1 MTQLMQMFDILYQK
15 KDARSSR
22 AYPKDAIQ
30 ISGEEME
37 EEEEMVDE
45 ELDDVEE
52 VAREEMEEVEEMVD
66 EELDDVEEVA
76 GEEME
81 EEMVDD
87 AIDDIRGCVK
97 AVSRRFVSYSCSPL

>member
-1 MTQLMQMFDILYQK
+1 
-15 KDARSSR
+15 
-22 AYPKDAIQ
+22 
-30 ISGEEME
+30 ME

-76 GEEME
+76 GE
-81 EEMVDD
+81 
-87 AIDDIRGCVK
+87 
-97 AVSRRFVSYSCSPL
+97 

>member
-1 MTQLMQMFDILYQK
+1 MQIFNILYYK

-37 EEEEMVDE
+37 EEEERVDE

-52 VAREEMEEVEEMVD
+52 VAGEEMEEEEEMVD

-81 EEMVDD
+81 EEEMVDD
-87 AIDDIRGCVK
+87 VEEEVGEENWLHK
-97 AVSRRFVSYSCSPL
+97 

>member
-1 MTQLMQMFDILYQK
+1 MQIFDILYYK

-37 EEEEMVDE
+37 EEE
-45 ELDDVEE
+45 
-52 VAREEMEEVEEMVD
+52 RID

-76 GEEME
+76 GEEMN
-81 EEMVDD
+81 
-87 AIDDIRGCVK
+87 
-97 AVSRRFVSYSCSPL
+97 

>member
-1 MTQLMQMFDILYQK
+1 MTQLMQIFNILYYK

-37 EEEEMVDE
+37 EEEE
-45 ELDDVEE
+45 
-52 VAREEMEEVEEMVD
+52 RVD

-81 EEMVDD
+81 EEEMVDD
-87 AIDDIRGCVK
+87 VEEEVGEENWLHK
-97 AVSRRFVSYSCSPL
+97 